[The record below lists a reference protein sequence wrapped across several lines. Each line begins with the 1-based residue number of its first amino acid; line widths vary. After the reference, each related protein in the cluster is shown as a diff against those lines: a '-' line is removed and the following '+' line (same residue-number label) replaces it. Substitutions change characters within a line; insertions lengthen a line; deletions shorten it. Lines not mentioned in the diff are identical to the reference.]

1 MGKMGQYYEEMKED
15 KNWDEADKYYEDY
28 LDQLNELD
36 EEVIRDK
43 NTKKEIK

>member
-1 MGKMGQYYEEMKED
+1 MGQYYEEMKED
-15 KNWDEADKYYEDY
+15 KNWDDADKYYEDY

>member
-1 MGKMGQYYEEMKED
+1 MGKMGQHYEEIKED
-15 KNWDEADKYYEDY
+15 KNWDDADKYYEDY